1 MATSDQNFSGLLGE
15 LFGGGGGAATGLED
29 YLTPAQTSQINR
41 QALLQAAIAAS
52 QASAPSTTPRNFMQ
66 ILGAGLAGGQQGY
79 AQAQE
84 GAIKQVLTKQKLDEY
99 KRQVDNEKA
108 YQDMLSQGLATGGA
122 VTPMQAAALPVAQYG
137 MGPSPQRAAMINQ
150 PMPAG
155 MPAQG
160 GISSLTPAQ
169 INLLKGMTAKEGR
182 AELLKMLQPQEIT
195 GDVFTAKDGRQ
206 YQRTKT
212 GQFVPVPTGIE
223 FAQETVGEPFKAADG
238 KTYLRT
244 KTGGYVE
251 APQAVMAK
259 PVGTPQQVMGANGKP
274 TLVQMYD
281 DGTYKPITGVSPL
294 IPPEKIDTGG
304 GIRMVNPYDIKPGT
318 VFPKTLAPQ
327 VVGSPEGGYFAI
339 GGGGGR
345 GGVPTAPAPAPAPQ
359 APQVPQAFP
368 TRGRPAPAA
377 APVAPAAA
385 GPQPLIPGTGKAFA
399 NEKDLRTEFSAQVKP
414 YTELAQAFRKVE
426 AAATNPSA
434 AGDISLVYGYM
445 KILDPGS
452 TVMQGEQATAQNAGS
467 VPDSIRAMYNK
478 ALTGESLAPTIR
490 QDFYAQARNIIESQR
505 ELSGDLINR
514 YTSVAREYKLN
525 PNQIVY
531 DPFKR
536 IKTPAE
542 VAAEAAKSGNK
553 PKANSTYTN
562 QYGLTPRSN
571 N

>member
-1 MATSDQNFSGLLGE
+1 
-15 LFGGGGGAATGLED
+15 
-29 YLTPAQTSQINR
+29 
-41 QALLQAAIAAS
+41 
-52 QASAPSTTPRNFMQ
+52 
-66 ILGAGLAGGQQGY
+66 
-79 AQAQE
+79 
-84 GAIKQVLTKQKLDEY
+84 
-99 KRQVDNEKA
+99 
-108 YQDMLSQGLATGGA
+108 
-122 VTPMQAAALPVAQYG
+122 MQAAALPVAQYG

>member
-1 MATSDQNFSGLLGE
+1 MATSNQDFAGLLGDI
-15 LFGGGGGAATGLED
+15 FGGGGGATGLEE
-29 YLTPAQTSQINR
+29 YLTAAQTGQMNR

-52 QASAPSTTPRNFMQ
+52 QASAPSTTPKSFMQ

-79 AQAQE
+79 AQAQQ
-84 GAIKQVLTKQKLDEY
+84 GALAQLLAKQKLDEY
-99 KRQVDNEKA
+99 KRQMADEQA
-108 YQDMLSQGLATGGA
+108 YRDMFTQVPVAGA
-122 VTPMQAAALPVAQYG
+122 AMTPMQAAELPVAEFG
-137 MGPSPQRAAMINQ
+137 MGPSPQRAAMIGQ
-150 PMPAG
+150 PIPAG
-155 MPAQG
+155 MQAQG
-160 GISSLTPAQ
+160 GLSSLSPMQ
-169 INLLKGMTAKEGR
+169 LNLLRRMPAKEGR
-182 AELLKMLQPQEIT
+182 AELLKMLQPQEVT
-195 GDVFTAKDGRQ
+195 GA
-206 YQRTKT
+206 
-212 GQFVPVPTGIE
+212 
-223 FAQETVGEPFKAADG
+223 AFKAADG
-238 KTYLRT
+238 NYYYPT
-244 KTGGYVE
+244 KQGAIPASIKPAPEITGAAFKGADGNYYYPTKEGPVLASI
-251 APQAVMAK
+251 APAAK
-259 PVGTPQQVMGANGKP
+259 AVGTTQQVMGADGKP
-274 TLVQMYD
+274 TLVQMYE
-281 DGTYKPITGVSPL
+281 DGSYETITGVSPL
-294 IPPEKIDTGG
+294 IPPEKLDTGG
-304 GIRMVNPYDIKPGT
+304 GIRFVNPYDVKPGT
-318 VFPKTLAPQ
+318 VFPKTLSPQ
-327 VVGSPEGGYFAI
+327 VVGSAEGGYFAI

-345 GGVPTAPAPAPAPQ
+345 GTMPAAPAPAPAT
-359 APQVPQAFP
+359 QAFP
-368 TRGRPAPAA
+368 TRGSRAPAPA
-377 APVAPAAA
+377 PIAPAAA

-426 AAATNPSA
+426 AAALNPSA

-467 VPDSIRAMYNK
+467 VPDSVRAMYNK

-505 ELSGDLINR
+505 ELSSDLINR

>member
-1 MATSDQNFSGLLGE
+1 MATSNQDFSGLLGE

-29 YLTPAQTSQINR
+29 YLTPAQTNQINR

-52 QASAPSTTPRNFMQ
+52 QASAPSTTPKNIMQ

-84 GAIKQVLTKQKLDEY
+84 GAMKQLITKQKLDEY

-137 MGPSPQRAAMINQ
+137 MGPSPQRAAMIGQ

-155 MPAQG
+155 MQAQG

-327 VVGSPEGGYFAI
+327 VVGSPEGGYYAI

-345 GGVPTAPAPAPAPQ
+345 GGIPTAPQAAPAPQ

-426 AAATNPSA
+426 AAALNPSA

-467 VPDSIRAMYNK
+467 VPDSVRAMYNK

-505 ELSGDLINR
+505 ELSSDLINR
-514 YTSVAREYKLN
+514 YTGVAREYKLN

-542 VAAEAAKSGNK
+542 VAAEAVKNANK
-553 PKANSTYTN
+553 PKTNSTYTN
-562 QYGLTPRSN
+562 QYGLTPRRD
-571 N
+571 